1 MVYFWLKNK
10 GVRVY
15 MQGYIVHI
23 TKAKEE
29 DLIVHILTENKLKT
43 AYRFYGARHSV
54 IHVGYKIDFE
64 PHYSTKS
71 SLPQLREVLHL
82 GHRWNGIRER
92 MLLWQRFIA
101 LFYPHLKGIE
111 SLEPF
116 YLELLDWCALRWEK
130 QNPKRIALEAYI
142 KLLAHEG
149 RLHPLSD
156 CFACDFPLHEE
167 VTLTRGFL
175 PAHPACVY
183 QEGMQRPLVDTLLN
197 EASALH
203 LSDKHVE
210 SLWRTLLEG
219 L

>member
-1 MVYFWLKNK
+1 
-10 GVRVY
+10 

-29 DLIVHILTENKLKT
+29 DLIVHILTETKLKT

-54 IHVGYKIDFE
+54 IHAGYKIDFE

-82 GHRWNGIRER
+82 GHRWNASRER

-101 LFYPHLKGIE
+101 LFYPHLKDIE
-111 SLEPF
+111 SLETF
-116 YLELLDWCALRWEK
+116 YLELLDWCAVRWEK
-130 QNPKRIALEAYI
+130 QNPKRIALEAYV

-149 RLHPLSD
+149 RLHEDFRCFVCDLPLGEKVVLS
-156 CFACDFPLHEE
+156 
-167 VTLTRGFL
+167 RGFL
-175 PAHPACVY
+175 LAHPACVY
-183 QEGMQRPLVDTLLN
+183 QEGMPRPRVEHLLS
-197 EASALH
+197 EGSALH
-203 LSDKHVE
+203 LDDAHVE
-210 SLWRTLLEG
+210 LLWRTLLEG